1 MDEMVVLGCHYEDAQ
16 SAEADLAGFTSDGD
30 IRSAASREVAVTALA
45 VDDSGEPVRV
55 HGAGSSPED
64 ARRSPGSLADA
75 VLVGLLPGVALRDGW
90 VRADADGTDVGR
102 LVTRVV
108 GGLRGP
114 DLQALVELIRRGPH
128 VLVVVAPHTALDA
141 TMARTSR
148 AGERV
153 TARLAVDVDA
163 LTTEA
168 QGLLTAPPTPG
179 TDPAGTI
186 PAAASPAAVAAPAAQ
201 AARRVAPEV
210 RTAWR
215 VGLVL
220 LGIVLLY
227 SAGQFILQDGGLLV
241 FQLIMAWLASIA
253 MEPAVGRL
261 SRHLRRG
268 IATGLVMTGVVV
280 ACVVF
285 FAAFGNLLA
294 EQIRNL
300 VNALPGAVQ
309 AALDW
314 ANATFDLSLDA
325 EALAAQLQASPSQI
339 ATLGAEVAGGLL
351 GVIAGLVGG
360 IFSMFTIG
368 LFIFYFSADA
378 PRLKRWI
385 ARLLPQRRQEV
396 FLVVWDLA
404 VQKTGGYVAARI
416 VLAAI
421 SGSLTAIFLF
431 IIGMDYWLALGI
443 WTGVVAQFV
452 PTIGTYIAIALPV
465 LVGLTSADPV
475 DGVLALAFALV
486 YQQIEN
492 LTIEPKISANAVD
505 MHPAVAFASVLL
517 GAALFGVAG
526 AFTAVPV
533 AALGLALF
541 EIYSRS
547 YELLPQF
554 DSPTPP
560 AARRGRLGRK
570 RAQP

>member
-1 MDEMVVLGCHYEDAQ
+1 MPDEMVVVGCHYDDVE
-16 SAEADLAGFTSDGD
+16 SAGTDLAGLTSNGG
-30 IRSAASREVAVTALA
+30 IGPAAVRDAAVTALA
-45 VDDSGEPVRV
+45 IDDSGEPMRL
-55 HGAGSSPED
+55 HGAI
-64 ARRSPGSLADA
+64 GSLADA

-90 VRADADGTDVGR
+90 VRADAEGSQVGR

-108 GGLRGP
+108 EGLRPP
-114 DLQALVELIRRGPH
+114 DLQVLVELAHRGPR
-128 VLVVVAPHTALDA
+128 VLVVVTPEPSVDAVTAL
-141 TMARTSR
+141 TSR
-148 AGERV
+148 AADRV

-163 LTTEA
+163 LSTEA
-168 QGLLTAPPTPG
+168 QALLTTPSTPG
-179 TDPAGTI
+179 ADPTATDPG
-186 PAAASPAAVAAPAAQ
+186 AAP
-201 AARRVAPEV
+201 ARRVAPEL

-227 SAGQFILQDGGLLV
+227 SAGQFILQDGGLLI
-241 FQLIMAWLASIA
+241 FQLIISWLASIA

-261 SRHLRRG
+261 AQHMRRG
-268 IATGLVMTGVVV
+268 LATGLVMVGVVV
-280 ACVVF
+280 ISVLF
-285 FAAFGNLLA
+285 FAAFGSLLA
-294 EQIRNL
+294 EQIGNL
-300 VNALPGAVQ
+300 VRALPGAVED
-309 AALDW
+309 AIVW
-314 ANATFDLSLDA
+314 INTTFDLSLDA
-325 EALAAQLQASPSQI
+325 AALAAQLQASPGQI
-339 ATLGAEVAGGLL
+339 ASLGAEVAGGLL
-351 GVIAGLVGG
+351 GIIASLVGG
-360 IFSMFTIG
+360 VFSMFTIG
-368 LFIFYFSADA
+368 LFVFYFSADA

-421 SGSLTAIFLF
+421 SGALTAAFLF

-465 LVGLTSADPV
+465 LVGLTSADPI
-475 DGVLALAFALV
+475 DGVLALLFALV

-492 LTIEPKISANAVD
+492 LTLEPKISANAVD

-517 GAALFGVAG
+517 GAALFGVSG
-526 AFTAVPV
+526 AFCAVPV

-554 DSPTPP
+554 ASPAPP
-560 AARRGRLGRK
+560 TARVGRLRRR

>member
-16 SAEADLAGFTSDGD
+16 SAEADLAGFTSDGG
-30 IRSAASREVAVTALA
+30 IRSAASRDASVTVLA
-45 VDDSGEPVRV
+45 VDDSGGPVRLN
-55 HGAGSSPED
+55 GAIGSTSKGSVP
-64 ARRSPGSLADA
+64 AAGSLADA

-108 GGLRGP
+108 DALRP
-114 DLQALVELIRRGPH
+114 ADLQALAELIHRRPRA
-128 VLVVVAPHTALDA
+128 LVVVIPQAALDETTAL
-141 TMARTSR
+141 TSR
-148 AGERV
+148 AADRV
-153 TARLAVDVDA
+153 TARFTVDVDA
-163 LTTEA
+163 LNTEA
-168 QGLLTAPPTPG
+168 QALLTIPPASGGDSTASGPG
-179 TDPAGTI
+179 ARPA
-186 PAAASPAAVAAPAAQ
+186 SRAAP
-201 AARRVAPEV
+201 EL

-215 VGLVL
+215 IGLVL

-261 SRHLRRG
+261 TRHLRRG
-268 IATGLVMTGVVV
+268 VATGLVMAGVVV
-280 ACVVF
+280 AAVGF
-285 FAAFGNLLA
+285 FAAFGSLLA
-294 EQIRNL
+294 DQIRNL
-300 VNALPGAVQ
+300 VTALPGAVE
-309 AALDW
+309 ALIDW
-314 ANATFDLSLDA
+314 INATFDLSLDSA
-325 EALAAQLQASPSQI
+325 ALASQLQVSPEQI

-351 GVIAGLVGG
+351 GAIAGLVGG

-378 PRLKRWI
+378 PRFKRWV

-421 SGSLTAIFLF
+421 SGSLTAVFLLL
-431 IIGMDYWLALGI
+431 IGMDYWLALGI

-465 LVGLTSADPV
+465 VVGLTSADPV

-486 YQQIEN
+486 YQQVEN

-526 AFTAVPV
+526 AFCAVPV

-560 AARRGRLGRK
+560 VARQGRLGRK

>member
-1 MDEMVVLGCHYEDAQ
+1 MPDAMVVLGCHYEDAE
-16 SAEADLAGFTSDGD
+16 SADADLVRLTSDDG
-30 IRSAASREVAVTALA
+30 SNPAALRDTSVTALA
-45 VDDSGEPVRV
+45 VDVAGEPERL
-55 HGAGSSPED
+55 
-64 ARRSPGSLADA
+64 RSSLADA

-90 VRADADGTDVGR
+90 VRADAPGSDVGR

-108 GGLRGP
+108 NSLRP
-114 DLQALVELIRRGPH
+114 ADAQALAEVLHQGPRLL
-128 VLVVVAPHTALDA
+128 LVVTPEPSLDAATAL
-141 TMARTSR
+141 TSR
-148 AGERV
+148 ATGRV
-153 TARLAVDVDA
+153 TARLAGDIDA
-163 LTTEA
+163 LSTEA
-168 QGLLTAPPTPG
+168 QALLTTSPTPEADHNAAALEAPP
-179 TDPAGTI
+179 
-186 PAAASPAAVAAPAAQ
+186 S
-201 AARRVAPEV
+201 RLAPEL

-227 SAGQFILQDGGLLV
+227 SAGQFILQDGGLLI

-261 SRHLRRG
+261 ARHMRRG
-268 IATGLVMTGVVV
+268 VATGLVMVGVIV
-280 ACVVF
+280 AAVGF
-285 FAAFGNLLA
+285 FAAFGSLLA
-294 EQIRNL
+294 DQIGNL
-300 VNALPGAVQ
+300 VAALPGAVE
-309 AALDW
+309 AAIAW
-314 ANATFDLSLDA
+314 INTTFHLSLDGA
-325 EALAAQLQASPSQI
+325 ALAAQLQASPGQI
-339 ATLGAEVAGGLL
+339 ASLGAEVAGGLL
-351 GVIAGLVGG
+351 GIIAGLVGG

-378 PRLKRWI
+378 PRFKRWV

-404 VQKTGGYVAARI
+404 VEKTGGYVAARI

-421 SGSLTAIFLF
+421 SGSLTALFLL
-431 IIGMDYWLALGI
+431 IIGMDYWLALGL

-492 LTIEPKISANAVD
+492 LTIEPKISADAVD

-526 AFTAVPV
+526 AFCAVPV

-554 DSPTPP
+554 ESPAPP
-560 AARRGRLGRK
+560 TVREGRLRRR